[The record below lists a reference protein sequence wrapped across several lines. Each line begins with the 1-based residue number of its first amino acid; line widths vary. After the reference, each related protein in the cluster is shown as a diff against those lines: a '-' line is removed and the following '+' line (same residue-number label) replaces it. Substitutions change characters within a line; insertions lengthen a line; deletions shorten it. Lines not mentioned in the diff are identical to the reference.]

1 MICIGGDD
9 RMRFVKDIKKYWTY
23 AIYSAKAELKS
34 EVASSY
40 LNWLWWILDPLL
52 FMLVYTFIA
61 EIVFK
66 RSEPYFPVFV
76 LIGLTMWS
84 FFDKIILGSV
94 KIVKNNHAIVSK
106 VYVPKFILI
115 MQKMMVNGFKMLI
128 SFGLIALMMA
138 AFRVPPTY
146 KIVYIVPL
154 LVVLLIVTFA
164 IGNLMLH
171 FGVFVEDL
179 FNVMKVVLKLAFYMT
194 GIFFSIENRVPA
206 PYNEL
211 LLKLNPIAFLIDSGR
226 ECMLYGRTPDFRLLL
241 AWGAGGVL
249 LSVVALKVVYKYEN
263 SYVKVI

>member
-1 MICIGGDD
+1 
-9 RMRFVKDIKKYWTY
+9 MRFVDDLKRYWAY
-23 AIYSAKAELKS
+23 ARQSAKAELKS

-61 EIVFK
+61 EIVFN

-76 LIGLTMWS
+76 LLGLTMWN
-84 FFDKIILGSV
+84 FFDKIVLGSV

-115 MQKMMVNGFKMLI
+115 IQKMLVNGFKMLI
-128 SFGLIALMMA
+128 SFVLIALMMVI
-138 AFRVPPTY
+138 FKVPLTY
-146 KIVYIVPL
+146 KIFYIIPIL
-154 LVVLLIVTFA
+154 MVLLAVTFA
-164 IGNLMLH
+164 ISNFMLH

-179 FNVMKVVLKLAFYMT
+179 YNVMKVVLKLMFYMT
-194 GIFFSIENRVPA
+194 GIFFSIESRVPE

-211 LLKLNPIAFLIDSGR
+211 LLTANPIAFLINIGR
-226 ECMLYGRTPDFRLLL
+226 GCMLYGKTPDVKVLIIW
-241 AWGAGGVL
+241 AVAGVL
-249 LSVVALKVVYKYEN
+249 LAAVSLKVIYKYEN

>member
-1 MICIGGDD
+1 
-9 RMRFVKDIKKYWTY
+9 MRFIKDMKKYWAY
-23 AIYSAKAELKS
+23 AKQSAKAELKS

-61 EIVFK
+61 EVVFN

-76 LIGLTMWS
+76 LLGLNMWNY
-84 FFDKIILGSV
+84 FDKIVLGSV

-115 MQKMMVNGFKMLI
+115 IQKMLVNGFKMII
-128 SFGLIALMMA
+128 SFVLIALLMA
-138 AFRVPPTY
+138 AF
-146 KIVYIVPL
+146 KVPL
-154 LVVLLIVTFA
+154 TAKVFYIIPIVIVLLVVTFA

-179 FNVMKVVLKLAFYMT
+179 YNVMKVVLKLAFYMT
-194 GIFFSIENRVPA
+194 GIFFSIANRVPE

-211 LLKLNPIAFLIDSGR
+211 LLTVNPIAFLINGGR
-226 ECMLYGRTPDFRLLL
+226 GCMLYGQAPDVRLLL
-241 AWGAGGVL
+241 AWAVAGTL
-249 LSVVALKVVYKYEN
+249 LSLISLKIVYKYEN